1 MRKQALK
8 ETLKRTGNK
17 ARDLASSTSD
27 AVAAGVDRLLDKRIC
42 LGVTGFSGSGKT
54 TLITSLIH
62 QLRYYP
68 DAALTAL
75 PPALQDRLLGV
86 EISPLK
92 DLPLFPYQD
101 GVNALNREAWPS
113 ATRQESG
120 CLLEIKYRA
129 RSHLIPGKKPG
140 IGHLYL
146 EIHDYPGEWLLDL
159 PLLNMT
165 YEDWCQQSR
174 KLAATLSDDP
184 FIDLLKALDP
194 LEPLSEWTLSS
205 LWQQQ
210 LEFLRRC
217 QQKGLTMI
225 QPGRLLHIAP
235 DSPESGF
242 PFIPLPQLAALSEEE
257 KSGAPDN
264 ALFRVCDKH
273 YQHYLNEWV
282 KPFYKNT
289 FQRIDRQLVLVDVLR
304 SLNQGQEAMENLKL
318 SLTQV
323 LQNFE
328 YGTNNM
334 IRRLIQ
340 PRIGRIVF
348 AASKIDQVL
357 PDQHEQVR
365 SLTASLVR
373 ESQRQ
378 ATFKEV
384 DIRCEAIASVRST
397 TYADHQGQKVLKG
410 NTEDGPG
417 LLLHPPLP
425 EQYPDNEYWQNCK
438 QWQLRNLLP
447 PAGLKLN
454 NGSRLP
460 HIRLDSVLND
470 LLGDKF
476 Q

>member
-1 MRKQALK
+1 M
-8 ETLKRTGNK
+8 KRTGNRAK
-17 ARDLASSTSD
+17 SLASSTSD
-27 AVAAGVDRLLDKRIC
+27 SVAAGVERLLDKRIC
-42 LGVTGFSGSGKT
+42 LGITGFSGSGKT

-86 EISPLK
+86 EISPLNN
-92 DLPLFPYQD
+92 LPLFPYKE
-101 GVNALNREAWPS
+101 GANALDREAWPY

-129 RSHLIPGKKPG
+129 RSHFIPGKKPG
-140 IGHLYL
+140 IGRLYL

-159 PLLNMT
+159 PLLDMS

-174 KLAATLSDDP
+174 KLASAMPEDP
-184 FIDLLKALDP
+184 FIVLLESLNP
-194 LEPLSEWTLSS
+194 LEPLSEQTLNS

-210 LEFLRRC
+210 LEFLKRC

-225 QPGRLLHIAP
+225 QPGRLLHLAP
-235 DSPESGF
+235 DSPENNR
-242 PFIPLPQLAALSEEE
+242 PFIPIPKLVEYSAEQ
-257 KSGAPDN
+257 KSSAPDN
-264 ALFRVCDKH
+264 SLFRVCERH
-273 YQHYLNEWV
+273 YQHYLKEWV

-289 FQRIDRQLVLVDVLR
+289 FARIDRQLVLVDVLK
-304 SLNQGQEAMENLKL
+304 SLNQGQEAMDNLKL

-328 YGTNNM
+328 YGTNNI

-340 PRIGRIVF
+340 PRIDRIVF

-425 EQYPDNEYWQNCK
+425 EHYPNDEYWKNCK
-438 QWQLRNLLP
+438 QWQLRKLLP
-447 PAGLKLN
+447 PAGLTLN

>member
-1 MRKQALK
+1 MRKQD
-8 ETLKRTGNK
+8 LKRTLKITGDRAK
-17 ARDLASSTSD
+17 RLANSTSV
-27 AVAAGVDRLLDKRIC
+27 AVAAGVDRLLDKRVC
-42 LGVTGFSGSGKT
+42 LGITGFSGSGKT

-92 DLPLFPYQD
+92 DLPLFPYQQ
-101 GVNALNREAWPS
+101 GANALDREAWPQ
-113 ATRQESG
+113 ATRQASG

-140 IGHLYL
+140 IGRLYL

-159 PLLNMT
+159 PLLEMS
-165 YEDWCQQSR
+165 YQDWCQQSR
-174 KLAATLSDDP
+174 KLSAAMPEDP
-184 FIDLLKALDP
+184 FLTQLTSLNL
-194 LEPLSEWTLSS
+194 LEPLDPWRLNS

-210 LEFLRRC
+210 LDFLKRC

-225 QPGRLLHIAP
+225 QPGRLLHLAP
-235 DSPESGF
+235 DSPESHF
-242 PFIPLPQLAALSEEE
+242 PFIPLPQLVELSEAA
-257 KSGAPDN
+257 KTAAPED
-264 ALFRVCDKH
+264 ALYRICETN
-273 YQHYLNEWV
+273 YQHYLKQWV

-289 FQRIDRQLVLVDVLR
+289 FQRIDRQLVLIDVLK
-304 SLNQGQEAMENLKL
+304 SLNQGQETMDNLRL

-328 YGTNNM
+328 YGTNNI

-340 PRIGRIVF
+340 PRIDRIVF

-397 TYADHQGQKVLKG
+397 SYADHQGQRVLKG
-410 NTEDGPG
+410 NTEEGPG

-425 EQYPDNEYWQNCK
+425 EQYPDNDYWQNCK
-438 QWQLRNLLP
+438 QWQLRKLLP

>member
-1 MRKQALK
+1 MKS
-8 ETLKRTGNK
+8 
-17 ARDLASSTSD
+17 LASSTSLS
-27 AVAAGVDRLLDKRIC
+27 VAAGVDRLLDQRVC
-42 LGVTGFSGSGKT
+42 LGITGLSGSGKT

-75 PPALQDRLLGV
+75 PPALQGRLLGV
-86 EISPLK
+86 EISPLN
-92 DLPLFPYQD
+92 DLPLFPYQEGATSLD
-101 GVNALNREAWPS
+101 RQVWPR
-113 ATRQESG
+113 ATRQASG

-129 RSHLIPGKKPG
+129 RSHIIPGKKPG
-140 IGHLYL
+140 ISRLYL

-159 PLLNMT
+159 PLLEMS
-165 YEDWCQQSR
+165 YHDWCQQSR
-174 KLAATLSDDP
+174 KLAAAMPEDP
-184 FIDLLKALDP
+184 FLVQLKSLNV
-194 LEPLSEWTLSS
+194 LEPLDEWRLNS

-210 LEFLRRC
+210 LDFLKRC
-217 QQKGLTMI
+217 QQQGLTMI
-225 QPGRLLHIAP
+225 QPGRLLHLAS
-235 DSPESGF
+235 DSPESHF
-242 PFIPLPQLAALSEEE
+242 PFIPLPQRVELSEADQ
-257 KSGAPDN
+257 SAAPVD
-264 ALFRVCDKH
+264 ALYRICETN
-273 YQHYLNEWV
+273 YQHYLKRWV
-282 KPFYKNT
+282 RPFYKNT
-289 FQRIDRQLVLVDVLR
+289 FQRIDRQLVLIDVLK
-304 SLNQGQEAMENLKL
+304 SLNQGQEAMDNLRL

-328 YGTNNM
+328 YGSNNI

-340 PRIGRIVF
+340 PRIDRIVF

-397 TYADHQGQKVLKG
+397 TYVDHQGQRVLKG
-410 NTEDGPG
+410 NTEEGPG

-425 EQYPDNEYWQNCK
+425 EQYPDNDYWQNSRP
-438 QWQLRNLLP
+438 WHLRRLLP
-447 PAGLKLN
+447 PVGLQLN
-454 NGSRLP
+454 IGSRLP

>member
-1 MRKQALK
+1 MRKQYLK
-8 ETLKRTGNK
+8 QRLKRTGDRAK
-17 ARDLASSTSD
+17 SLASSASV
-27 AVAAGVDRLLDKRIC
+27 AVAASVDRLLDKRVC
-42 LGVTGFSGSGKT
+42 LGITGFSGSGKT

-75 PPALQDRLLGV
+75 PPALQNRLLGV

-92 DLPLFPYQD
+92 DLTLFPYLESAT
-101 GVNALNREAWPS
+101 ALDREAWPS
-113 ATRQESG
+113 ATRQASG

-129 RSHLIPGKKPG
+129 RSHLIPGTKPG
-140 IGHLYL
+140 ISRLYL

-159 PLLNMT
+159 PLLEMS
-165 YEDWCQQSR
+165 YQDWCQQSR
-174 KLAATLSDDP
+174 KLAAAMPEDP
-184 FIDLLKALDP
+184 FLVQLKSLNI
-194 LEPLSEWTLSS
+194 LEPLHEWRLNS

-210 LEFLRRC
+210 LDFLKRC
-217 QQKGLTMI
+217 QQQGLTMI
-225 QPGRLLHIAP
+225 QPGRLLHLAP
-235 DSPESGF
+235 DSPESQF
-242 PFIPLPQLAALSEEE
+242 PFIPLPQLVELSEEE
-257 KSGAPDN
+257 KSAAPGD
-264 ALFRVCDKH
+264 ALYQICETN
-273 YQHYLNEWV
+273 YQHYLKRWV

-289 FQRIDRQLVLVDVLR
+289 FQRIDRQLVLIDVLK
-304 SLNQGQEAMENLKL
+304 SLNQGQEAMDNLRM

-328 YGTNNM
+328 YGTNNI

-340 PRIGRIVF
+340 PRIDRIVF

-378 ATFKEV
+378 ARFREV

-397 TYADHQGQKVLKG
+397 TYAEHHGQRVLKG
-410 NTEDGPG
+410 NTEEGPG

-425 EQYPDNEYWQNCK
+425 EQYPDDDYWQNCQ
-438 QWQLRNLLP
+438 QWHLRKLLP